1 MKQLFYSPIA
11 DGKCNPVLPF
21 NSIGQRYGTNR
32 TPNTTPNRIKQ
43 LLMAVLCSALVY
55 PAMAAHHNATPAAAY
70 HLRAEVNI
78 RYDSKSGKMSIK
90 ATDAPLSDL
99 VSKLEAAY
107 NIRLFVMEVSM
118 DTKVTCD
125 VQDKFIDD
133 ALREALPP
141 SARFFYR
148 FMNGST
154 EVEDRKPEARQARS
168 RITSTTALKTRLQA
182 QPVAMGIKPAEAV
195 VTEKRTA
202 RTAIIASRAGN
213 MPTRVAT
220 TSIRAQQLVALPQQT
235 DDYYVKVTVK
245 VTPNGYEPV
254 SYTKVQGN
262 LVNDST
268 ASGDFVYQLKDN
280 GRNVY
285 TAAIDDPLELH
296 SYSPDGSHKILQAK
310 ETYINITL
318 PKQVLDKNAVAA
330 PTLEFSRIRGEV
342 VPENRN
348 IKMLQATTL
357 QRKGLISTEALQKV
371 IQRK

>member
-11 DGKCNPVLPF
+11 ASKRSPVLPF
-21 NSIGQRYGTNR
+21 NSIGQHYGTNR

-55 PAMAAHHNATPAAAY
+55 PAMAAHHHATPAAAY

-90 ATDAPLSDL
+90 ATDAALSDL

-154 EVEDRKPEARQARS
+154 EVEDRKPEARQIRS
-168 RITSTTALKTRLQA
+168 RITSATAIKTQLKA
-182 QPVAMGIKPAEAV
+182 QPVAMGIKPAETV

-213 MPTRVAT
+213 MPVQA

-254 SYTKVQGN
+254 SYTKVQGS

-280 GRNVY
+280 GRDVY

-296 SYSPDGSHKILQAK
+296 SYSPNGSHKILQAK
-310 ETYINITL
+310 EAFINITL

-330 PTLEFSRIRGEV
+330 PSLEFSRIRGEV